1 MNTRKSDEE
10 LLIEFVADQGWDQP
24 DLIEA
29 AERLKKCIAEGLQD
43 YCWVSPNHSA
53 VF

>member
-1 MNTRKSDEE
+1 MHTRKSDEE

-29 AERLKKCIAEGLQD
+29 AERLKKGIDNCLSD
-43 YCWVSPNHSA
+43 YSIKED
-53 VF
+53 